1 MSCDLSAKDNNQN
14 NDVHIYECEVR
25 LKFRIIED
33 RLTIDEDDN
42 SLLIESLVDAYSYG
56 NDEYLESLDSQV
68 NIHKVHALEASPAM
82 RRQLIR
88 LQNSRKL
95 A

>member
-1 MSCDLSAKDNNQN
+1 MAKSSNLSTQN
-14 NDVHIYECEVR
+14 NDIHIYECEVH

-56 NDEYLESLDSQV
+56 NDEYLESLDSQL
-68 NIHKVHALEASPAM
+68 NIHKIHELEASPAM